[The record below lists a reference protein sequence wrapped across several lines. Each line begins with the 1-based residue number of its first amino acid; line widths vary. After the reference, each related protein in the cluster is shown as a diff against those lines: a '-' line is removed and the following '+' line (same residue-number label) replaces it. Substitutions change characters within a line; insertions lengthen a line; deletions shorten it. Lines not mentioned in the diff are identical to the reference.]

1 MNSAKINFYVSI
13 CCPEEGEWVIWGREG
28 KDFFAKRNVGFS
40 QPLELLVNGLG
51 YTRCLAYA

>member
-1 MNSAKINFYVSI
+1 M
-13 CCPEEGEWVIWGREG
+13 IWGREG

-51 YTRCLAYA
+51 CTRCLACA